1 MYLHLGRDI
10 VVSRRT
16 IVGIFD
22 FDTATYGKRTREF
35 LTKAQKEGQVVT
47 VSDELPKSAVVCEED
62 GLYLPN
68 LLSDPAEAGQ
78 WPASA
83 GKSAVFLIKQET
95 SDPPRG
101 LLNCGGNFHRTRGRS
116 ND

>member
-35 LTKAQKEGQVVT
+35 LTKAQKEGRVVT
-47 VSDELPKSAVVCEED
+47 VSDELPKSAVVCEAD
-62 GLYLPN
+62 GQTVVYISQISSQTLLKRANGQPLPEN
-68 LLSDPAEAGQ
+68 LLS
-78 WPASA
+78 
-83 GKSAVFLIKQET
+83 F
-95 SDPPRG
+95 
-101 LLNCGGNFHRTRGRS
+101 
-116 ND
+116 